1 MPVLAYLRLQMIEL
15 KFSLKG
21 RKAYLKSTQYTEELK
36 ALLSYSSPGARFSPA
51 YNMRGED
58 GKRLWDGRTSM
69 FKYGALPVGLLI
81 GAYKE
86 LKAGGFKARVVRW
99 KNRPKVEL
107 KTGGFWEKSQKYEYQ
122 NEACQAILNSFSKGG
137 GTVLSA
143 TGTGKTKLSAQ
154 VFSHV
159 KGPCLFIVDQINLL
173 YQSQKELQEWLGE
186 SVGLVGNGKF
196 EPKRVTVATIQTLHA
211 HQDKKEFLKWYKTVV
226 VIFVD
231 ELHKQM
237 AKRNFGVLSLASPE
251 AVIGL
256 TATLQMK
263 KKIVRWKVYAISG
276 PVIFSF
282 DLKKGIDSG
291 VLSRA
296 AVVQVLVQSPDL
308 NYHNYD
314 GKMRELVKKTAR
326 YLRKHYE
333 PGPERDYMKNV
344 VCNIQVNNRLL
355 PRLVKEALNQKL
367 AVVVLADRIP
377 HVRLLRQA
385 LQKYSPRAVYGKVKQ
400 DEREKIIAKFEKA
413 KCNLIVASR
422 VFTKG
427 VNIKRISLIIDTAQK
442 PNRDD
447 AMQKLGRGARLHEEK
462 KGIIYVDISTSPEN
476 KKAGDQRKNT
486 FKKAGI
492 PVKVMDWTETD
503 AKEILRTARKLLK

>member
-1 MPVLAYLRLQMIEL
+1 MIEL

-21 RKAYLKSTQYTEELK
+21 RKAYLKSTKYSEDLK

-86 LKAGGFKARVVRW
+86 LKSGGFKAKVVRW
-99 KNRPKVEL
+99 KNRPQVNL
-107 KTGGFWEKSQKYEYQ
+107 KAGGFWEKSESYKFQ
-122 NEACQAILNSFSKGG
+122 NKACQAVLSSLSKGG

-154 VFSHV
+154 CFSHI
-159 KGPCLFIVDQINLL
+159 KDPCLFVVDQVNLL
-173 YQSQKELQEWLGE
+173 YQTQKELALWLKE
-186 SVGLVGNGKF
+186 PIGLVGNGRF
-196 EPKRVTVATIQTLHA
+196 DPKRISVATIQTLHA
-211 HQDKKEFLKWYKTVV
+211 HRDKEKFLKWYKTVR

-237 AKRNFGVLSLASPE
+237 AKRNFGVLSLADPA

-263 KKIVRWKVYAISG
+263 KKMVRWKVFSIAG
-276 PVIFSF
+276 PVIFSY

-291 VLSRA
+291 VLSKA

-326 YLRKHYE
+326 HLRKHYE

-367 AVVVLADRIP
+367 AIVVLADRIP
-377 HVRLLRQA
+377 HVRLLRAA
-385 LQKYSPRAVYGKVKQ
+385 LKKYSPRAIYGKVKE
-400 DEREKIIAKFEKA
+400 DERKKIIRSFEKERS
-413 KCNLIVASR
+413 NLIIASR

-442 PNRDD
+442 PNKDD
-447 AMQKLGRGARLHEEK
+447 ALQKLGRGARLHESK
-462 KGIIYVDISTSPEN
+462 KDSGIIHIDISTSPEN
-476 KKAGDQRKNT
+476 KKAGNSRKNA

-492 PVKVMDWTETD
+492 PVKVIDWTETD
-503 AKEILRTARKLLK
+503 VKEILSTARKLLK